1 MAIQA
6 ETQAVIQAV
15 TIGIETD
22 INRNLY
28 EDVLTSNTKATF
40 IRLLQ
45 VFKYVE
51 GKMWKEAK
59 FAMQAMDWLLII
71 WNLYFKVLEKSWSNY
86 LYNWG
91 HLLQWKENYY
101 F

>member
-28 EDVLTSNTKATF
+28 EDVLTS
-40 IRLLQ
+40 
-45 VFKYVE
+45 KYK
-51 GKMWKEAK
+51 GCFRYLGTQKGTMWKEAK
-59 FAMQAMDWLLII
+59 FAM
-71 WNLYFKVLEKSWSNY
+71 
-86 LYNWG
+86 
-91 HLLQWKENYY
+91 
-101 F
+101 